1 MLDLGIINRGKT
13 EDYQIKFLNE
23 ITTGEEISGDIYI
36 GEIRK
41 REMEK
46 TGSYEFY
53 VIITDHEDGKKWIY
67 KLVTSYYPE
76 NGNIYGEKDGRVY
89 IFIDSLNHAVN
100 NEPRNQHSSYSVN
113 FNIFRMAVNDN
124 ISKVTVKAISP
135 VNPHAKYV
143 NLEVITAQCK
153 KKTEKNVT
161 LEDVAYKNPV
171 IGRGYFN
178 LQGQDEKITVKTIAF
193 ELKSLLNQEEI
204 TEIQYKN
211 ALKDLDSIAKTK
223 KQTRN

>member
-13 EDYQIKFLNE
+13 DDYQIKFLNE
-23 ITTGEEISGDIYI
+23 ITAGEEISGNIYI

-53 VIITDHEDGKKWIY
+53 AIITDHEDGKKWIY

-124 ISKVTVKAISP
+124 ILKVTVKAISP
-135 VNPHAKYV
+135 INPHAKYV
-143 NLEVITAQCK
+143 NLEVITAKCK
-153 KKTEKNVT
+153 NETEKNIT
-161 LEDVAYKNPV
+161 LEDMAYKNPA
-171 IGRGYFN
+171 IGKGYFN
-178 LQGQDEKITVKTIAF
+178 LQGPGEEITVKTIAF
-193 ELKSLLNQEEI
+193 EIKKLLNQGEI
-204 TEIQYKN
+204 TETQYKN
-211 ALKDLDSIAKTK
+211 ALKDLDRVTKTAQ
-223 KQTRN
+223 QTKN

>member
-23 ITTGEEISGDIYI
+23 ITAGEEISGKIYI

-76 NGNIYGEKDGRVY
+76 NGNIYGERDGRVY

-124 ISKVTVKAISP
+124 ISKVTAKAISP

-153 KKTEKNVT
+153 KKAEKNVT

-178 LQGQDEKITVKTIAF
+178 LQGRGEEITVKSIAF
-193 ELKSLLNQEEI
+193 ELKSLLNQGEI
-204 TEIQYKN
+204 TEILYKN
-211 ALKDLDSIAKTK
+211 ALKDLDSVAKTE
-223 KQTRN
+223 Q